1 MATAKSKSRSKPK
14 PKPKAKPKPKRANGR
29 AAKPTTIDQ
38 YLATVPAEQRAALQK
53 LRATLHSIVPG
64 AEECISY
71 GVPGM
76 RLDGRGLVWF
86 AAAKS
91 HCSFFPGAVIAD
103 YADELRDFETSKG
116 TIRFQPERLPPVAL
130 IRKLVAA
137 RLERAPRARVR
148 TPRKAR

>member
-1 MATAKSKSRSKPK
+1 MATAKSKPRSKSKAATKARPK
-14 PKPKAKPKPKRANGR
+14 PKR

-38 YLATVPAEQRAALQK
+38 YLASVPAEQRAALQK
-53 LRATLHSIVPG
+53 LRATLHRIVPG

-76 RLDGRGLVWF
+76 RLGGRGLVWF

-103 YADELRDFETSKG
+103 YADELRGFETSKG
-116 TIRFQPERLPPVAL
+116 TIRFQPERLPPEGL
-130 IRKLVAA
+130 LRKLVAA
-137 RLERAPRARVR
+137 RLARAPKARVR